1 MSLIIAIRGEPS
13 EKIVD
18 GELRSV
24 VPFVGADREGEFSQM
39 GIGLLFPD
47 EGKGTIWGLL
57 APHTLIKSWRGMKLL
72 EQVKHIEH
80 STLCSC
86 YTIATDNV
94 HKSDERHFEE
104 LADQFGGMEGLKEF
118 RAKVLASVPSAEEI
132 DSMINIFRENDID
145 ISIWDLTTEIE
156 AGRIETSPAIEQ
168 LVQEEGKRRA
178 EYAKQEEQIKKP
190 VPLEE
195 SLAQFFED
203 LRIGNFITSPAV
215 GGYGIDWGHIELKDL
230 DQTAKRDSAYLDN
243 GFILEHTTQGPE
255 TFATDIA
262 PGVTMHQT
270 SFGEIENPWFL
281 ANDGTKYTFFSAK
294 FRNEHFY
301 IKVKMEKDNET
312 PREEEFTVTQLREMI
327 GLIETPNPIQ
337 RFVCILKKLFN

>member
-1 MSLIIAIRGEPS
+1 MSLVIAIRGEPS

-24 VPFVGADREGEFSQM
+24 VPFVGTDREGEFSQM

-47 EGKGTIWGLL
+47 EEKATIWGLL
-57 APHTLIKSWRGMKLL
+57 MPHTLIKSWRGMKLL
-72 EQVKHIEH
+72 EQVKHIKH

-104 LADQFGGMEGLKEF
+104 LADQFGGMEKLKEF

-132 DSMINIFRENDID
+132 DTMINTLREKGVGID
-145 ISIWDLTTEIE
+145 SWDLTAEVE

-168 LVQEEGKRRA
+168 LVQEEGERRA

-190 VPLEE
+190 VPPEE

-203 LRIGNFITSPAV
+203 LCIGNFITSPAV
-215 GGYGIDWGHIELKDL
+215 GVYGIDWDHIELKYL
-230 DQTAKRDSAYLDN
+230 DQTAKRGGAYLDN
-243 GFILEHTTQGPE
+243 GFILEHTTQEPE

-262 PGVTMHQT
+262 SDVTMHQT

-281 ANDGTKYTFFSAK
+281 ANDGTRYTFFSAK
-294 FRNEHFY
+294 FRDEHFY

-327 GLIETPNPIQ
+327 EPIKTANPIQ
-337 RFVCILKKLFN
+337 RFVGILKKLLN